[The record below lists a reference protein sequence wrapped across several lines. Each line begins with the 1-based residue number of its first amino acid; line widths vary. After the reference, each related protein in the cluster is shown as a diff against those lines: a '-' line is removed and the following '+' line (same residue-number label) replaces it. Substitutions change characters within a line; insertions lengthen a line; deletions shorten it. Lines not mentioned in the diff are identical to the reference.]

1 VIAMLESV
9 LDQVVG
15 DLVSIVPLLALVG
28 YVAARPGF
36 LLSLVAQ
43 RRRAPRFLS
52 TAIHRPR
59 LTAG

>member
-1 VIAMLESV
+1 MLESV

-15 DLVSIVPLLALVG
+15 GLVSIVPLLALVC
-28 YVAARPGF
+28 YVAAHPGF

-43 RRRAPRFLS
+43 RRGAPSFLS
-52 TAIHRPR
+52 TPIHRPR